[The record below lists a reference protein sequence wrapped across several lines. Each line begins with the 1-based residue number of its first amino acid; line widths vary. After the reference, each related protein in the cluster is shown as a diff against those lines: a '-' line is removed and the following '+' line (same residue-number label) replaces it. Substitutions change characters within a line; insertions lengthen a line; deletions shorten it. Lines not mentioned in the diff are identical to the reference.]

1 MPSIRLSSV
10 GMGAPGGRPRSTI
23 RSMIRLVISSLRC
36 GRATTGSPDSA
47 LVGTPTRRTSYVA
60 PAEAVSCESWA
71 MGFVIQIVSG
81 KAEARAV
88 VLDVP
93 GRADSAARDDLG
105 AKTAARACRIRPGPC
120 PPGGCIGRRRARK
133 GPVRGQRIV
142 GASATPRRVCVLSLH
157 TSPLEQPGIGDAGG
171 MNVYIEQTAVRMA

>member
-1 MPSIRLSSV
+1 MPRACSALIASRIELRPTPMSSIRLSSV

-93 GRADSAARDDLG
+93 GRADNAARDDLG
-105 AKTAARACRIRPGPC
+105 AKTALRGLQDTAYARRHAHRRRIPARAARRRPGYH
-120 PPGGCIGRRRARK
+120 RA
-133 GPVRGQRIV
+133 
-142 GASATPRRVCVLSLH
+142 
-157 TSPLEQPGIGDAGG
+157 
-171 MNVYIEQTAVRMA
+171 